1 MIILLVSIICILIM
15 IITFQYIVAKR
26 RTSDLK
32 YCYSKLMS
40 IVENTSSEKLMRVT
54 DDVNIQSL
62 LTAMN
67 LLLDANQELTANYK
81 RTEMV
86 MRRMLANVSHDLK
99 TPLTVV
105 LGTIEVILHDPNLDK
120 KEQERLIKM
129 LHQKTLEIVKL
140 VHDFFDLAKLES
152 DDQDWIV
159 TRVNMNGVC
168 KNSIL
173 SFYDVIQANHLQP
186 VIEIPEAPIYAYA
199 NEEALERILNNLMEN
214 AIRYGSDGKVIGIT
228 LRSDEAYVY
237 IDVWDQGKG
246 IHEQHHDLVF
256 ERMYTLEDS
265 RNKSFQG
272 SGLGLTITK
281 RLVEQ
286 LGGQIH
292 LHSIPFKRTV
302 FTAQFRRATY

>member
-1 MIILLVSIICILIM
+1 MVILLVSIILILS
-15 IITFQYIVAKR
+15 IIIILQYIATKKR
-26 RTSDLK
+26 TEDLK
-32 YCYSKLMS
+32 YCYNKLMS
-40 IVENTSSEKLMRVT
+40 IVENKSSEKMMRVT
-54 DDVNIQSL
+54 DDVSLQSL

-67 LLLDANQELTANYK
+67 LLLDTNQELTANFT

-86 MRRMLANVSHDLK
+86 MRRMLANMSHDLK

-105 LGTIEVILHDPNLDK
+105 LGTIEMILHQPNLDK
-120 KEQERLIKM
+120 EEQERLLIM
-129 LHQKTLEIVKL
+129 LHQKAQEIVKMI
-140 VHDFFDLAKLES
+140 HDFFDLAKLES
-152 DDQDWIV
+152 DDQDFVI

-173 SFYDVIQANHLQP
+173 SFYDVIQSHHLQP
-186 VIEIPEAPIYAYA
+186 AIEIPEAPIYAYA
-199 NEEALERILNNLMEN
+199 NEEALERILNNLMDN
-214 AIRYGSDGKVIGIT
+214 AIRYGSDGAVIGIR
-228 LRSDEAYVY
+228 LRSDETYVY

-246 IHEQHHDLVF
+246 ISEQHHDLVF

-286 LGGQIH
+286 IGGQIT
-292 LHSIPFKRTV
+292 LRSKPFKKTTFTV
-302 FTAQFRRATY
+302 QLPRATY

>member
-1 MIILLVSIICILIM
+1 MTILFISIILILSIIIM
-15 IITFQYIVAKR
+15 IQYISSKR
-26 RTSDLK
+26 RTDDLK
-32 YCYSKLMS
+32 YCYNKLIS
-40 IVENTSSEKLMRVT
+40 IVENKSSEKLLRVT
-54 DDVNIQSL
+54 DDVNLQSL

-67 LLLDANQELTANYK
+67 LLLDANQELTAQFT

-86 MRRMLANVSHDLK
+86 MRRMLANMSHDLK

-105 LGTIEVILHDPNLDK
+105 LGTIEMILHEPNLDK
-120 KEQERLIKM
+120 EEQERLLKM
-129 LHQKTLEIVKL
+129 LHQKAQEIVKMI
-140 VHDFFDLAKLES
+140 HNFFDLAKLES
-152 DDQDWIV
+152 DDQDFVI

-173 SFYDVIQANHLQP
+173 SFYDVIQSHHLQP
-186 VIEIPEAPIYAYA
+186 TIEISETPIYAYA
-199 NEEALERILNNLMEN
+199 NEEALERILNNLMDN
-214 AIRYGSDGKVIGIT
+214 AIRYGADGKVIGIK

-265 RNKSFQG
+265 RNRSFQG

-292 LHSIPFKRTV
+292 LRSIPFKKTTFTV
-302 FTAQFRRATY
+302 QLQRATY

>member
-1 MIILLVSIICILIM
+1 MTILWVSIILVLSIVVM
-15 IITFQYIVAKR
+15 VQYISAQR
-26 RTSDLK
+26 RTEDLK
-32 YCYSKLMS
+32 YCYNKLMS
-40 IVENTSSEKLMRVT
+40 IVENKSSEKLMRVT
-54 DDVNIQSL
+54 DDVSIQSL

-67 LLLDANQELTANYK
+67 LLLDANQELTAHFT

-105 LGTIEVILHDPNLDK
+105 LGTIEMILHDPNLDK
-120 KEQERLIKM
+120 EEQERLLKM

-140 VHDFFDLAKLES
+140 IHAFFDLAKLES
-152 DDQDWIV
+152 DDQEIVV

-173 SFYDVIQANHLQP
+173 SFYDVIQSNHLQP
-186 VIEIPEAPIYAYA
+186 TIEIPEAPIYAYA
-199 NEEALERILNNLMEN
+199 NEEALERILNNLMDN
-214 AIRYGSDGKVIGIT
+214 AIRYGADGKVIGIT
-228 LRSDEAYVY
+228 LRSDESYVY
-237 IDVWDQGKG
+237 MDVWDQGKG
-246 IHEQHHDLVF
+246 INEQHHDLVF

-286 LGGQIH
+286 LGGEIH
-292 LHSIPFKRTV
+292 LHSRPFKKTV
-302 FTAQFRRATY
+302 FTVQLPRATY